1 MTSERFV
8 LSSALVDRLQQG
20 GVDPYRND
28 PGGSATHGSSSPAA
42 QLVNVVALLG
52 LNRPCLD
59 HVLGHRN
66 AVDRTH
72 ALIVIRNSTDAGN
85 VAVASVPG
93 PLSGPRSGVRSPVAR
108 VGLGSRPSS
117 RVRSR
122 APTLLLRVL
131 WPGRLDPR
139 PGPDRPRGSRVR
151 DGLAYGAADRRY
163 DRCSHGVLTLVAV
176 DEVPSPRSPAGVA

>member
-52 LNRPCLD
+52 LNAHVSIMSSVTGTPSIIRRPHD
-59 HVLGHRN
+59 
-66 AVDRTH
+66 
-72 ALIVIRNSTDAGN
+72 
-85 VAVASVPG
+85 
-93 PLSGPRSGVRSPVAR
+93 
-108 VGLGSRPSS
+108 
-117 RVRSR
+117 
-122 APTLLLRVL
+122 
-131 WPGRLDPR
+131 
-139 PGPDRPRGSRVR
+139 
-151 DGLAYGAADRRY
+151 
-163 DRCSHGVLTLVAV
+163 VLTLVAV